1 MPEMMKRVLSL
12 VFIVT
17 AFLLCLE
24 TETNAQNIQG
34 RLGIGVRGGFSVL
47 SQDVATDTEGET
59 GPVIS
64 GNITYGLTNI
74 LSIGLNVEWEK
85 HEIKDKP
92 TGFSFGDENT
102 ISVLPFAEI
111 RSTGLG
117 GNRNLLPYASFG
129 LGININSFSE
139 SSRVASV
146 EIEPKNTLALKI
158 GVGADYFV
166 TPNFALNAEAGYKL
180 NSGEVD
186 FKSGG
191 FTFGTDDNEIS
202 TFSLLFGLR
211 YYL

>member
-1 MPEMMKRVLSL
+1 MIKRVLSL
-12 VFIVT
+12 VFILT
-17 AFLLCLE
+17 AFLFCLE

-47 SQDVATDTEGET
+47 SQDLAADTEGKI
-59 GPVIS
+59 GPIIS

-74 LSIGLNVEWEK
+74 FSVGLNVEWEK
-85 HEIKDKP
+85 HKVNDKP
-92 TGFSFGDENT
+92 TGFNFGDENT

-117 GNRNLLPYASFG
+117 GNRNLLPYAFFG

-139 SSRVASV
+139 SSDVAPV
-146 EIEPKNTLALKI
+146 EIEPENTLALKI

-166 TPNFALNAEAGYKL
+166 TPNLALNAEAGYKL
-180 NSGEVD
+180 NSGDVD
-186 FKSGG
+186 FKIGG
-191 FTFGTDDNEIS
+191 FTLGTDDNEIS